1 MVLPKNEIV
10 LSLREQQTRG
20 QKQNGEILM
29 TFPEFL
35 IHIQSETGL
44 SGLALSAALGV
55 RPARLSTWRNGRQ
68 QLGAAR
74 MASIVAKLRALHTCA
89 ECESFAAPNADHAT
103 SARISAAIQRLR
115 LAGSTTLRERSDA
128 EAVAAM
134 VSGATVREYA
144 ASRGGR
150 WRVMV
155 G

>member
-1 MVLPKNEIV
+1 
-10 LSLREQQTRG
+10 
-20 QKQNGEILM
+20 M
-29 TFPEFL
+29 TFPEL
-35 IHIQSETGL
+35 LAHVQSEAGL
-44 SGLALSAALGV
+44 SGLALSTRIGV
-55 RPARLSTWRNGRQ
+55 RPARLSTWRSGRQ
-68 QLGAAR
+68 APGAAR
-74 MASIVAKLRALHTCA
+74 MAGIVANLRALHTCV